1 MKSSGIRFYTLFLK
15 SFKFKVTI
23 KMLKNKNN
31 EPEQPTD
38 NWNDQVSKFFSSLAG
53 KKLTTVHTL

>member
-1 MKSSGIRFYTLFLK
+1 MISSGITFYTVFLK

-23 KMLKNKNN
+23 KMLKNENN

-38 NWNDQVSKFFSSLAG
+38 HWNDQVSKFFSSLVG
-53 KKLTTVHTL
+53 KKLTTVHRL